1 MVLTLGTGGAIGA
14 LRYTHSVFG
23 LGFAAI
29 AGVSVRYAILVLLG
43 DSSVAS
49 SSLCYAHSV
58 LGLGFAAITGLSSSY
73 PVLILVGYSGVARI
87 RVHSSGS
94 LTIAANGFTA
104 QVFVAIL
111 RK

>member
-1 MVLTLGTGGAIGA
+1 MVLALGAGGAIGA

-29 AGVSVRYAILVLLG
+29 ASVSGRYAILVLLG
-43 DSSVAS
+43 DSSVAP

-58 LGLGFAAITGLSSSY
+58 LGLGFAAIAGLSSRY
-73 PVLILVGYSGVARI
+73 AILVLLGDSSVARI
-87 RVHSSGS
+87 RVRNSCS
-94 LTIAANGFTA
+94 LTIAANGLTA